1 MGMVVRSNIMAVN
14 SQRQLGMNNS
24 QVSKALEKLSSGYR
38 INRAGDD
45 ASGLAISEKMKSQ
58 IKGLDTAS
66 LNAQDGISLV
76 QTAEGALTEVHNML
90 NRMTELATRSANGI
104 NEDMNRESLQLEVDK
119 LQEEIDRISQSTNF
133 NGIKLLDG
141 SLGGGNVSAN
151 GTSFTGANDISKFSS
166 AEVVTGAASGVS
178 FTAVTS
184 ASATE
189 TFVIDGQKLEI
200 DWSKGDAKKFLESI
214 TSVDGS
220 TTAIATEAGKEW
232 ANKLTELF
240 NNQIKEQGLKGS
252 VKITFDGSKFS
263 LKSENKGSDS
273 EFSFSGSTLT
283 EAEKSL
289 GSLLFG
295 GSTTA
300 GDPITSII
308 SKAGNEYNGNT
319 IAGGSQFQMDINGT
333 KVTVTVATQIT
344 KTSSQTVVNMSTVAA
359 NLQTDIQAAVNAYNT
374 AMGLTPGTY
383 DKASGLTGLTASDFT
398 VEAADD
404 GGFLIKYN
412 GDVED
417 VKFSF
422 NDIGEKDIAASLGLA
437 NGSSMAGGN
446 RGLILQI
453 GDTADSFNQ
462 IAVSVANM
470 SSLGIG
476 VASVDISK
484 REGAASAIDTI
495 RAAIDKVSEQRA
507 VLGATQNRLEYTI
520 NNLDTA
526 SENLQSAN
534 SRIRDTD
541 MAKMMMEYTKVN
553 VLTQSAQAML
563 AQANQQP
570 QSVLQLLQ

>member
-104 NEDMNRESLQLEVDK
+104 NEDLNRESLQLEVDK

-151 GTSFTGANDISKFSS
+151 GTTFTGASDVSKFSS
-166 AEVVTGAASGVS
+166 AEVTGAASGVS

-184 ASATE
+184 TSATE

-214 TSVDGS
+214 TSVNGN

-319 IAGGSQFQMDINGT
+319 IAAGSQFQMDINGT

-359 NLQTDIQAAVNAYNT
+359 NLQTDIQTAVNAYNT
-374 AMGLTPGTY
+374 AMGLTPGMY
-383 DKASGLTGLTASDFT
+383 DKASGLTGLTTSDFT

>member
-104 NEDMNRESLQLEVDK
+104 NEDLNRESLQLEVDK

-295 GSTTA
+295 GSTATGA
-300 GDPITSII
+300 SVTSII

-333 KVTVTVATQIT
+333 KVTVTVMTQIT